1 MDRNEIQKRL
11 GVGQKALKGSD
22 FGAAVTAMAP
32 LLNQF
37 KADERFLRMLSTA
50 AIKAGSNDV
59 ALEVLKHLVALV
71 PEDAEVNA
79 ALGDLYRNTGELEA
93 AYGHLQKS
101 VELAPDRPEFMYNFG
116 LYMMDV
122 GASSRAESLFRAALD
137 LRPDYAKS
145 ALGLANALEAQSDFI
160 GAGVV
165 LDSMLVDRTSDPVV
179 WFRLGRIHYRSN
191 QPDKA
196 RDALERAKALASK
209 DPELVVEAAKLLIT
223 LGQVDSALD
232 WLDQVVALVP
242 HHGPLFKLRA
252 NLVHELG
259 AEGCLDHYETL
270 GFSSMS
276 LEQKMDYLVFLV
288 LLKRSEF
295 AQEELERSHGR
306 LDSTWPNPLVL
317 AQLQIWHDQNQFPEM
332 VSAIE
337 HCDGDYDEWLAVAH
351 LGLGNFV
358 AAERVLKRLLI
369 TNPNNQYWIA
379 LLETSLRAGDPGA
392 DQTLFPR
399 HPLFQ
404 VIKLQDVL
412 GVTEVFK
419 LNTLLEA
426 WLMDQHQFSKAP
438 LGQSVTQGTQTAGN
452 LFEQNYPPLAK
463 LWQSLKEVIEEMLQD
478 PMHFGGT
485 QMYGLSHKDG
495 AVNRIRLESSW
506 SIRVAGQGHHVPHV
520 HSKGWLSCVYYV
532 GVPDVMADQENHHA
546 GYLALGRPGVTLPE
560 SSGPTVFI
568 KPEPGTMVVFPSYV
582 WHETRPFVGDGE
594 RTVIAFDVLPI
605 LN

>member
-1 MDRNEIQKRL
+1 MDRSEIQKRL
-11 GVGQKALKGSD
+11 GAGQKALKGSD

-50 AIKAGSNDV
+50 AIKAGSSDV
-59 ALEVLKHLVALV
+59 ALRVLKHLVVLV

-101 VELAPDRPEFMYNFG
+101 VERAPDRPEFLYNFG

-122 GASSRAESLFRAALD
+122 GAPGRAESLFRAALD

-145 ALGLANALEAQSDFI
+145 AFGLANALEAQSDFI

-196 RDALERAKALASK
+196 RDALERAQALAPK

-223 LGQVDSALD
+223 LGQVDSALG
-232 WLDQVVALVP
+232 WLDQVILQVP

-252 NLVHELG
+252 SLVHELG
-259 AEGCLDHYETL
+259 AEGCLEHYEAL
-270 GFSSMS
+270 SFSS
-276 LEQKMDYLVFLV
+276 LTPDQKMDYLMFLV
-288 LLKRSEF
+288 LLGRSDF
-295 AQEELERSHGR
+295 AQEQLERSHGG
-306 LDSTWPNPLVL
+306 LDNTWPNVLVL
-317 AQLQIWHDQNQFPEM
+317 AQLQIWHDQNQFSEM
-332 VSAIE
+332 ISAIKR
-337 HCDGDYDEWLAVAH
+337 CDGDYDEWLAVAH
-351 LGLGNFV
+351 LGLGDYG
-358 AAERVLKRLLI
+358 AAEQVLRRLLD

-379 LLETSLRAGDPGA
+379 LLETALRAGDRGH
-392 DQTLFPR
+392 DQAHFPE
-399 HPLFQ
+399 HPPFQ
-404 VIKLQDVL
+404 IIKLQDVL
-412 GVTEVFK
+412 GSTEVFK

-426 WLMDQHQFSKAP
+426 WLMDQHRFKKSP
-438 LGQSVTQGTQTAGN
+438 LGQSVNQGTQTAGN

-463 LWQSLKEVIEEMLQD
+463 LWQSLKEAIEGMLQD
-478 PMHFGGT
+478 PMHFGGA
-485 QMYGLSHKDG
+485 QMFGFQPKDG

-506 SIRVAGQGHHVPHV
+506 SIRVSAQGHHVPHV

-532 GVPDVMADQENHHA
+532 GVPNVMADQEADYA
-546 GYLALGRPGVTLPE
+546 GYLALGRPGVTLPQSQE
-560 SSGPTVFI
+560 PTVFI

-582 WHETRPFVGDGE
+582 WHETRPFTGDGE